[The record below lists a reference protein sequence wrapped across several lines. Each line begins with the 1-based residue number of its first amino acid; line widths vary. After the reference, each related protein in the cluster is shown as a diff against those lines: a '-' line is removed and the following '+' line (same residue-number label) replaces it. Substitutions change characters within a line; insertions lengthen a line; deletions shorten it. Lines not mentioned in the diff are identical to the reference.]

1 MEKAVSQL
9 IDTLNGQVSTL
20 PQLTKEVL
28 HQWVVSHYV
37 LAVVWLVAGVVLAL
51 ISIAVVKKGIAMYR
65 ENLSRWENRGYDY
78 VKPTLWDAPGLI
90 PAGWIA
96 VASTAI
102 AIGESGSNL
111 YSALNPI
118 VTLISNFTDK

>member
-1 MEKAVSQL
+1 MDKAVSQL

-65 ENLSRWENRGYDY
+65 ENLSRWERGYDY
-78 VKPTLWDAPGLI
+78 VKPTLWDMPGL
-90 PAGWIA
+90 ALTGWIA
-96 VASTAI
+96 IVSTAI

-111 YSALNPI
+111 YSALNLI

>member
-1 MEKAVSQL
+1 MDKAISRL

-37 LAVVWLVAGVVLAL
+37 LAVIWLVAGVILAL
-51 ISIAVVKKGIAMYR
+51 ISIAVVKNGIAMYR
-65 ENLSRWENRGYDY
+65 ENLSRWESRGYDY
-78 VKPTLWDAPGLI
+78 GKPTLWDMPGLSL
-90 PAGWIA
+90 AGWIA
-96 VASTAI
+96 IVSTAI